1 MSSERGRVVSY
12 ENWKGGKVARWQVG
26 NGGRVV
32 GWQGGKSG
40 ERGEVAEWE
49 RWGER

>member
-1 MSSERGRVVSY
+1 MSCEGGRVVSY
-12 ENWKGGKVARWQVG
+12 ENWKGGKVVRGQVG

-32 GWQGGKSG
+32 RWQGGKSG
-40 ERGEVAEWE
+40 ERGEVARWE